1 MLDRQA
7 QLSIIRGSLAGF
19 SGKKIQS
26 SYYTMICCPYHQD
39 STPSGQIYHGDS
51 TKILGYYK
59 CLGCGARRTWNQLA
73 ADMGWQT
80 FSGVKPD
87 DRFASALS
95 EVVAEDDTNTTSFEL
110 SDLPKGKYWR
120 TFSTKFLT
128 KIGCQLGTYE
138 SGRRFVYLP
147 VIVGGRERGY
157 IRAAMKKTPD
167 RPSYLNK
174 KGNWSKKYGLFPFD
188 YSIKLMEKLD
198 TTTMVLVEGP
208 RDALRLLSHRIPAM
222 SILGT
227 QTWTS
232 NKARLLELHG
242 VRRALLM
249 FDGDP
254 AGISASERIAPDIAQ
269 LLETED
275 LELWNMPG
283 SPYKK
288 WRKLSAARQKE
299 TKGDL
304 WDPGNAPIKVL
315 NKIRHRYFGAD
326 K

>member
-7 QLSIIRGSLAGF
+7 QLSIIKSALAGY

-26 SYYTMICCPYHQD
+26 SYYTMICCPYHED
-39 STPSGQIYHGDS
+39 STPSGQIYHGDA
-51 TKILGYYK
+51 TKVLGYYK

-73 ADMGWQT
+73 KDMGWQT
-80 FSGVKPD
+80 FSGVKPE
-87 DRFASALS
+87 DRFASAVS
-95 EVVAEDDTNTTSFEL
+95 ELTADADDNSAEFEL
-110 SDLPKGKYWR
+110 SDLPRNKFWR
-120 TFSTKFLT
+120 TFSTNYLA
-128 KIGCQLGTYE
+128 KIGCQLGTYP

-157 IRAAMKKTPD
+157 IRAALRKRPD
-167 RPSYLNK
+167 APSYLNK

-188 YSIKLMEKLD
+188 TAIKLMRKLD
-198 TTTMVLVEGP
+198 SRTVVLVEGP

-242 VRRALLM
+242 VRRCLLM

-254 AGISASERIAPDIAQ
+254 AGIKASERIEPDVAELMKVHDLQ
-269 LLETED
+269 LWD
-275 LELWNMPG
+275 MPG
-283 SPYKK
+283 SPYRK
-288 WRKLSAARQKE
+288 WKNLEEQQRKE
-299 TKGDL
+299 TKGEL
-304 WDPGNAPIKVL
+304 WDPGNCPIKVL
-315 NKIRHRYFGAD
+315 NKIRHDYFSR
-326 K
+326 